1 MSYKQEELAAKTMV
15 ELYRIARELEIA
27 GYSKLRKA
35 ELVFEIQKKSTMKDR
50 EGQLW
55 SSGILDIMA
64 EGCKKVCCSEMGTLL
79 AERV

>member
-1 MSYKQEELAAKTMV
+1 MSYRQEELEQKTMV

-35 ELVFEIQKKSTMKDR
+35 ELIHEIQKKSVMKDR

-64 EGCKKVCCSEMGTLL
+64 EG
-79 AERV
+79 R